1 MITKERILEIFGID
15 GWAKLLSAFSEQ
27 APASGE
33 QAPATG
39 ETEQL
44 KATLVDG
51 TEVYV
56 DKLEEGGLVQIMV
69 EGQLKPAP
77 VGEHE
82 LSDGTVIE
90 LDQSGL
96 IVKITPK
103 AVQEAAPVAPAMDE
117 MSAKVAELQAKID
130 TFSKQEFAA
139 KADLTGLFASVAEI
153 KATQLKIVKVIDE
166 LTSAPKKAEFKTEDT
181 KPRAWF
187 NGK

>member
-27 APASGE
+27 APAPDE
-33 QAPATG
+33 QAAASD
-39 ETEQL
+39 EKEII
-44 KATLVDG
+44 KATLKDG

-56 DKLEEGGLVQIMV
+56 DKLEEGGLVQLMV

-90 LDQSGL
+90 LDQAGL

-103 AVQEAAPVAPAMDE
+103 MMEDVAPAPVMDE
-117 MSAKVAELQAKID
+117 MLAKVAELQAKID

-139 KADLTGLFASVAEI
+139 KADLKDLFASVAEV
-153 KATQLKIVKVIDE
+153 KATQLKVIKVIDE
-166 LTSAPKKAEFKTEDT
+166 LTSAPKKDT
-181 KPRAWF
+181 TINEPVKPRAWF

>member
-33 QAPATG
+33 QAAASD
-39 ETEQL
+39 EIEQI
-44 KATLVDG
+44 KATLKDG

-56 DKLEEGGLVQIMV
+56 DKLEEGGLVQLMV
-69 EGQLKPAP
+69 EGVLKPAP

-103 AVQEAAPVAPAMDE
+103 MMEEAKPATPEVDVIMT
-117 MSAKVAELQAKID
+117 KVAELQAKID
-130 TFSKQEFAA
+130 TFAKQEFAA

-166 LTSAPKKAEFKTEDT
+166 LTSAPKPTQLQNEQP

>member
-33 QAPATG
+33 QAAASD
-39 ETEQL
+39 EKEII
-44 KATLVDG
+44 KATLKDG

-56 DKLEEGGLVQIMV
+56 DKLEEGGLVQLMV
-69 EGQLKPAP
+69 EGVLKPAP

-103 AVQEAAPVAPAMDE
+103 MMDEVAPAPAMDE
-117 MSAKVAELQAKID
+117 MLAKVAELQAKID
-130 TFSKQEFAA
+130 TFAKQEFAA
-139 KADLTGLFASVAEI
+139 KADLKEVFASVAEI

-166 LTSAPKKAEFKTEDT
+166 LTSAPKKAEFKNEQP